1 VELTRDGI
9 VLHEVNML
17 NHRLLF
23 LVAATL
29 LGAIATF
36 PGSGQ
41 AQDATPVVSSVGD
54 EMATALVVS
63 ATNDPLRV
71 CGSDGVDHLEYDLLV
86 TNGFGAPVTLTS
98 IAVSAPDGETL
109 LRLDGEALAAVTQ
122 FLLGKTPAAEIPAS
136 GTVAVVMDVTVP
148 PNRAVESLSHQITY
162 EVAPDAP
169 GRSLISTYV
178 INGPELPIDPFPT
191 TIIAP
196 PLRGDGWFANN
207 GCCAAQSIHRAIRI
221 PVDGARIGKP
231 ETFAIDF
238 ARLRDGE
245 PFSGD
250 GARPEDWYGFG
261 AEVLAVADGT
271 VVAVADGYPEQAPL
285 QPITGITKSEDY
297 GGNSIIL
304 EIAPGVYA
312 DYAHLQP
319 GSITV
324 AVGEQVTA
332 GQVLGLLGNTGNSS
346 GSHLHFGLIDNPDPL
361 VGRSLPM
368 AFDHWT
374 LQGTFDLDAYDAAG
388 GVDAPSALM
397 LKEVPEPQDGTL
409 QLYLDVADFG

>member
-1 VELTRDGI
+1 MGGWPT
-9 VLHEVNML
+9 
-17 NHRLLF
+17 
-23 LVAATL
+23 AA
-29 LGAIATF
+29 
-36 PGSGQ
+36 
-41 AQDATPVVSSVGD
+41 
-54 EMATALVVS
+54 
-63 ATNDPLRV
+63 
-71 CGSDGVDHLEYDLLV
+71 
-86 TNGFGAPVTLTS
+86 
-98 IAVSAPDGETL
+98 
-109 LRLDGEALAAVTQ
+109 AA
-122 FLLGKTPAAEIPAS
+122 
-136 GTVAVVMDVTVP
+136 
-148 PNRAVESLSHQITY
+148 R
-162 EVAPDAP
+162 
-169 GRSLISTYV
+169 R
-178 INGPELPIDPFPT
+178 
-191 TIIAP
+191 
-196 PLRGDGWFANN
+196 
-207 GCCAAQSIHRAIRI
+207 QSIHRAVRV

-271 VVAVADGYPEQAPL
+271 VVAVADGYPEQVPL
-285 QPITGITKSEDY
+285 QAITHITKPEDF
-297 GGNSIIL
+297 GGNAVVL

-324 AVGEQVTA
+324 AVGEQVTT

-346 GSHLHFGLIDNPDPL
+346 GPHLHFGLIDDPDPL
-361 VGRSLPM
+361 VGNSLPM

-409 QLYLDVADFG
+409 QLYQDVADFG